1 MCDVPV
7 DLCRLSQLHGLYAV
21 FDVTNALQEQLGE
34 DDPDANCKLLVTT
47 TTGNPIKDMV
57 TTRGKVFAGAL
68 PKETHCS
75 CRNKRNNRGII
86 LPPKKC
92 VYAEYCSKKNIG
104 SLPDA
109 KNLRYH
115 MEVICHCRYFSINQ
129 AFTCDL
135 KKGFSCVIH
144 KELRRIE
151 TLRVEFCKNR
161 LWYLKS
167 DNEDDSDD
175 FDFTPKP
182 IQTRSITFTVEPGL
196 CRTAHSQRTAATLDQ
211 ILAKLKG
218 WREKKR
224 CKKNLKMCD
233 FPLCREDLKCD
244 RTEPCYSRTS

>member
-1 MCDVPV
+1 MQYTAQCGM
-7 DLCRLSQLHGLYAV
+7 LCRLSQLHGLYTV
-21 FDVTNALQEQLGE
+21 FDVTNAHQQQLGE
-34 DDPDANCKLLVTT
+34 DDPDAKLLVTT

-135 KKGFSCVIH
+135 TLIQMLWHFIFHDDHMTISWFQFPSGVLPTNLNMPNLRYKTLGFSSLSAVPGSKYEYHVTI
-144 KELRRIE
+144 ELPAPR
-151 TLRVEFCKNR
+151 
-161 LWYLKS
+161 
-167 DNEDDSDD
+167 
-175 FDFTPKP
+175 
-182 IQTRSITFTVEPGL
+182 
-196 CRTAHSQRTAATLDQ
+196 
-211 ILAKLKG
+211 
-218 WREKKR
+218 
-224 CKKNLKMCD
+224 
-233 FPLCREDLKCD
+233 RED
-244 RTEPCYSRTS
+244 